1 MGLRPSCTVDALI
14 GGTVVGP
21 PVAWPGVTAPILP
34 GAEPYSAS
42 GDARGALVLH
52 GFTGNPQSMRGLALA
67 LAGAGL
73 TVELPLLPGHGTA
86 IADMVPTRWED
97 WSAAADAAYLELAAR
112 CESVAVV
119 GLSMGGTLSVWL
131 GERYPEIAAL
141 VLVNPLIQPP
151 DADTVAFIDAMIEG
165 GDEVA
170 PGIGSDIAL
179 EGAVETAYP
188 ELPLRAAR
196 SLFAAAGDVAAQLGS
211 VTAPVLLFSSTQDHV
226 VPPVSGDRLVEGV
239 KGPVERVVLERSFHV
254 ATLDYDK
261 DEIEARTVKFVT
273 DLLPPAGA

>member
-1 MGLRPSCTVDALI
+1 M
-14 GGTVVGP
+14 
-21 PVAWPGVTAPILP
+21 TAPILP
-34 GAEPYSAS
+34 GAEPYSAV

-112 CESVAVV
+112 CESVVVV

-131 GERYPEIAAL
+131 GERHPEIAGL

-151 DADTVAFIDAMIEG
+151 DADTLAFIDAMIDD

-188 ELPLRAAR
+188 GLPLRAAR
-196 SLFAAAGDVAAQLGS
+196 SLFAGAGDVAAHLGS

-239 KGPVERVVLERSFHV
+239 NGPVERVVLERSFHV

-261 DEIEARTVKFVT
+261 DEIEARTVKFVS
-273 DLLPPAGA
+273 DLLPTAGA

>member
-1 MGLRPSCTVDALI
+1 VGDCPFCAADSLI
-14 GGTVVGP
+14 GGTIVGS
-21 PVAWPGVTAPILP
+21 PVAWPRVTAPILP
-34 GAEPYSAS
+34 GAEPYSAA
-42 GDARGALVLH
+42 GGARGALVLH
-52 GFTGNPQSMRGLALA
+52 GFTGNPQSMRGVALA

-73 TVELPLLPGHGTA
+73 TVELPLLPGHGTDV
-86 IADMVPTRWED
+86 ADMVPTRWED
-97 WSAAADAAYLELAAR
+97 WSTAAEAAYLALAAR

-119 GLSMGGTLSVWL
+119 GLSMGGTLGVWL

-141 VLVNPLIQPP
+141 VLVNPLIEPP
-151 DADTVAFIDAMIEG
+151 DVDTVAFIDAMIEG

-179 EGAVETAYP
+179 EGAAESAYP
-188 ELPLRAAR
+188 ELPLRAVR

-226 VPPVSGDRLVEGV
+226 VPPVSGDRLVAGV
-239 KGPVERVVLERSFHV
+239 KGPVERIMLERSFHV

-261 DEIEARTVKFVT
+261 DEIEERTVKFVT
-273 DLLPPAGA
+273 DHLPPLGA

>member
-1 MGLRPSCTVDALI
+1 
-14 GGTVVGP
+14 
-21 PVAWPGVTAPILP
+21 
-34 GAEPYSAS
+34 
-42 GDARGALVLH
+42 
-52 GFTGNPQSMRGLALA
+52 MRGLALA
-67 LAGAGL
+67 LTGAGL
-73 TVELPLLPGHGTA
+73 TLELPLLPGHGTA

-97 WSAAADAAYLELAAR
+97 WSTAAEAAYLELAAR
-112 CESVAVV
+112 CESVVVV

-131 GERYPEIAAL
+131 GEHHPEIAAL

-151 DADTVAFIDAMIEG
+151 DADTVAFIDAMIDG

-196 SLFAAAGDVAAQLGS
+196 SLFAATGDVADHLGS
-211 VTAPVLLFSSTQDHV
+211 VTSPVLLFSSVEDHV

-261 DEIEARTVKFVT
+261 DEIEARTVKFVS
-273 DLLPPAGA
+273 DLLPTAGA

>member
-1 MGLRPSCTVDALI
+1 
-14 GGTVVGP
+14 
-21 PVAWPGVTAPILP
+21 
-34 GAEPYSAS
+34 
-42 GDARGALVLH
+42 
-52 GFTGNPQSMRGLALA
+52 MRGLALA

-97 WSAAADAAYLELAAR
+97 WSAAADAAYLDLAAR
-112 CESVAVV
+112 CESVVVV
-119 GLSMGGTLSVWL
+119 GLSMGGTLGVWL
-131 GERYPEIAAL
+131 AERHPEIAAL

-151 DADTVAFIDAMIEG
+151 DADTVAFIDAMIDG

-170 PGIGSDIAL
+170 CRASGPTSPSRVPSRRPTPNCPCGRPGRSSPRPARWRPGS
-179 EGAVETAYP
+179 
-188 ELPLRAAR
+188 AR
-196 SLFAAAGDVAAQLGS
+196 SPRRSSCSPAAE
-211 VTAPVLLFSSTQDHV
+211 DHV

-239 KGPVERVVLERSFHV
+239 QGPVERIVLERSFHV